1 MLCAS
6 YGSPCSEVNIACSV
20 LFAVLEHTPPAN
32 AFELLT
38 RWLTMAL
45 IDFERAC
52 TATSDHGCW
61 LIKEL
66 ASWNQVLNPY
76 SLNLTEEEPGE
87 LALSTF
93 GYCHGTQ
100 YTLVTKQE
108 HYTPSFFIAWL
119 PRKHHCLRTMRLRSD
134 IPRLLFPLFDGAAA
148 LIDSAGPSTNL
159 RRLEVEGGEY
169 VGDACEAMRA
179 SAASLEDVSISNSR
193 DSAQV
198 AVALA
203 AFVGKGAQ
211 HIKKLSIRDSFQ
223 DDKGM
228 LSALLNCTELTD
240 LTLLFPHKYRVP
252 WTIYQLLKYCNKLEK
267 LSLDSSRHLSIGRS
281 DSLCK
286 ALAASTSLTHLHVVV
301 HTGATCRAV
310 CDAVGYSL
318 SLRQLSLSHPY
329 PTPVCA
335 EEPVGSLLAENG
347 GLKTLVLSN
356 FSLCRDHSRIVA
368 DGLAE
373 NSVLE
378 RLEITGS
385 RLDVETLCW
394 LTGALE
400 KNTTLK
406 TLKIEKPLT
415 ELQRDFLLHVLS
427 AGGGRV
433 DITPWTEDAVTT
445 LAPTLTIQGA
455 FPRHLNLDVSRR
467 FSDEALRCLRSAFR
481 ETSSVRTLTLH
492 ATESIGPTLGDA
504 ISYLLE
510 DNNSIT
516 AVELK
521 LHYISLLSGPLSNKG
536 RPGTIHFWPQ
546 WLPLVPAPDNW
557 HSDTLGKTG
566 SVAKNLIDE
575 PSSRCEGV
583 CSVALSLRDSLTVTS
598 FAVGNMCLDFPGFDV
613 CRIITRNLSLLND
626 ATRFVTGA
634 DVSKH
639 CALAFETLATAPSLR
654 EHLCKVTGE
663 SEQECEFAV
672 RTATGFLADN
682 YFIIVGVVERSLT
695 CHPGQGLQ
703 LDALNAV
710 GIRFVT
716 RYLRVSD
723 VEG

>member
-1 MLCAS
+1 M
-6 YGSPCSEVNIACSV
+6 
-20 LFAVLEHTPPAN
+20 
-32 AFELLT
+32 
-38 RWLTMAL
+38 
-45 IDFERAC
+45 
-52 TATSDHGCW
+52 
-61 LIKEL
+61 
-66 ASWNQVLNPY
+66 LNPY
-76 SLNLTEEEPGE
+76 GLNLTEEEPGE

-100 YTLVTKQE
+100 YTLIIKQE

-134 IPRLLFPLFDGAAA
+134 IPRWLFPLFDGAAA
-148 LIDSAGPSTNL
+148 LIDSAGRSTNL
-159 RRLEVEGGEY
+159 RKLEVEGGEY
-169 VGDACEAMRA
+169 VVEACEAMRA
-179 SAASLEDVSISNSR
+179 SVGSLEDVSISNSR
-193 DSAQV
+193 DCAQV
-198 AVALA
+198 PVVLA
-203 AFVGKGAQ
+203 AFVSKAAQ
-211 HIKKLSIRDSFQ
+211 HIKRLSIRDSFQ

-252 WTIYQLLKYCNKLEK
+252 WTISQLLKHCNKLKK

-301 HTGATCRAV
+301 HTVATCRAV

-318 SLRQLSLSHPY
+318 SLRQLRLSHPY
-329 PTPVCA
+329 PTPVCV
-335 EEPVGSLLAENG
+335 EEPVASLLAKNT
-347 GLKTLVLSN
+347 GLKTLVLSY

-368 DGLAE
+368 DRLAE

-378 RLEITGS
+378 RLEITSS
-385 RLDVETLCW
+385 RLDSETLCW
-394 LTGALE
+394 LTDALE

-406 TLKIEKPLT
+406 KLKIEKSST
-415 ELQRDFLLHVLS
+415 ELQRDFLLQVLS
-427 AGGGRV
+427 AGGGRI
-433 DITPWTEDAVTT
+433 DITPWAEDVVSA
-445 LAPTLTIQGA
+445 LAPTLTIQRA
-455 FPRHLNLDVSRR
+455 CPRQLNLDVSRR
-467 FSDEALRCLRSAFR
+467 FSDEALRCLREALR
-481 ETSSVRTLTLH
+481 ETRSVRTLTLH
-492 ATESIGPTLGDA
+492 GTESIGPALGDA

-521 LHYISLLSGPLSNKG
+521 LDNISLLSGPLSNKG
-536 RPGTIHFWPQ
+536 RPGAIHFWPH
-546 WLPLVPAPDNW
+546 WPPLVPAPENW
-557 HSDTLGKTG
+557 DSNSLGKTG
-566 SVAKNLIDE
+566 SAARNLIDD
-575 PSSRCEGV
+575 PYSRCEGV

-598 FAVGNMCLDFPGFDV
+598 FAVGNMCLDFPCFDV
-613 CRIITRNLSLLND
+613 CTTITRNLSLLND
-626 ATRFVTGA
+626 ATRFVTRA

-654 EHLCKVTGE
+654 EHLSKVTGQ

-672 RTATGFLADN
+672 QAATGFLADN

-695 CHPGQGLQ
+695 CHPEEGLQ

-710 GIRFVT
+710 GLRVVT